1 MLSTKKEELDRKAF
15 NFLDRLAI
23 LNYGSIAFSII
34 NLIDLL
40 TTVIGLDLGLN
51 ESNFPM
57 YTLIELSGELGFTVF
72 KIGISIVILL
82 PLLCLHEKKNIHIKA
97 ILVGV
102 GLGSIIVF
110 FWILIVVTNNIYLI
124 LEKI

>member
-1 MLSTKKEELDRKAF
+1 MLSINKEEFDQKVENL
-15 NFLDRLAI
+15 LDRL
-23 LNYGSIAFSII
+23 LFLKYGSIAFSAI
-34 NLIDLL
+34 NLIDML
-40 TTVIGLDLGLN
+40 TTVIGLDLGLS

-57 YTLIELSGELGFTVF
+57 YVLIELFGELGFIVF

-82 PLLCLHEKKNIHIKA
+82 PLLCLHKKKNIHINA

-102 GLGSIIVF
+102 GFGSIIVF
-110 FWILIVVTNNIYLI
+110 FLILIVVINNIYLI